1 MFRILR
7 IAVLLLILATVA
19 QEAWLA
25 RSRATTWKHSLQVAI
40 YPIDGDGRPAT
51 AEYLRNLRE
60 EDFRPIERFFD
71 EEAKRYGKDVYKPV
85 AVALAP
91 PVQSRPPAPPQN
103 GSAVDALFWSLQM
116 RRWASR
122 NDRIGGPKPNVR
134 LFVLYFDPEENERLL
149 HSVGLKTGLIGR
161 VNAFAAPKMTAQN
174 AVVIAHELLHTLGAT
189 DKYDRATNLPDYPE
203 GYADPDRNPRHPQ
216 EYAEIMA
223 GRIPV
228 SETEAEIPA
237 NLDQTLVGPKTA
249 AEINWR
255 QAR

>member
-7 IAVLLLILATVA
+7 IVILLVILATVA

-25 RSRATTWKHSLQVAI
+25 RARATAWKHSLQVAI

-51 AEYLRNLRE
+51 AAYLRGLRE

-71 EEAKRYGKDVYKPV
+71 EEAKRYGKATYKPV
-85 AVALAP
+85 SVALAP
-91 PVQSRPPAPPQN
+91 AVQSRPPAPPQN

-116 RRWASR
+116 RWWASR
-122 NDRIGGPKPNVR
+122 NDRIDGPKPNVR
-134 LFVLYFDPEENERLL
+134 LFVLYFDPEENDRLP

-161 VNAFAAPKMTAQN
+161 VNVFAAPRMASQN

-189 DKYDRATNLPDYPE
+189 DKYDRTTNLPDFPD

-223 GRIPV
+223 GRVPV
-228 SETEAEIPA
+228 SETEASIPVS
-237 NLDQTLVGPKTA
+237 LDQTLVGPKTA
-249 AEINWR
+249 SEIRWSGG
-255 QAR
+255 